1 MQVESWKFTKLNK
14 KMKTNREKGLQEA
27 IFASKLGKTDNFEKT
42 SFSFNTYN
50 FKKKRE
56 KNKNNNYNFGKR
68 TYFEK
73 KVFYISITL
82 VNREERVNNGLEK
95 RCFT

>member
-1 MQVESWKFTKLNK
+1 MLPNWGKLTILRKQVFLSTL
-14 KMKTNREKGLQEA
+14 T
-27 IFASKLGKTDNFEKT
+27 T
-42 SFSFNTYN
+42 S
-50 FKKKRE
+50 KKKGK